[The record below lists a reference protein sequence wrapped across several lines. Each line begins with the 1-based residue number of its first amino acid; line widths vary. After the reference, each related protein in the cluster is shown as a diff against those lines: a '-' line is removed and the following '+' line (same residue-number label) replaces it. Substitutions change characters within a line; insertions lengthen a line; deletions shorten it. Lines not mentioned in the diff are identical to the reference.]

1 MPFGI
6 VRRTRTP
13 SYTRIFGDDAS
24 SIASISLPITETWT
38 HADATDNLDAD
49 FDWSSIVAGFD
60 IVSNTAALANA
71 GGATRI
77 ERMNVDLQTSD
88 FRVRAP
94 VTTFPTD
101 RAGTQVLGV
110 CCRMQSDNSQT
121 FYTCALLCVDA
132 GPISLFLARWVAGV
146 VTTLDSITLPSI
158 TLPTDLAVSAKGN
171 VIGGWWAGRR
181 RLRVINTSIPS
192 GAYGG
197 IQGVAQGATNTVAF
211 SQATFETVP
220 ATVVPLDLGLSPL
233 TGVH

>member
-1 MPFGI
+1 VPFGI

-49 FDWSSIVAGFD
+49 YDWSSIVAGWD
-60 IVSNTAALANA
+60 IVSNTASLTNS
-71 GGATRI
+71 GGSTRI
-77 ERMNVDLQTSD
+77 ERLNVDLQTSD

-94 VTTFPTD
+94 VSTFPTD
-101 RAGTQVLGV
+101 RAGTQVIGV
-110 CCRMQSDNSQT
+110 FCRMPSDNSIT
-121 FYTCALLCVDA
+121 GYSCALLCVDA
-132 GPISLFLARWVAGV
+132 GPITLFLSRWVSGV
-146 VTTLDSITLPSI
+146 RTDLASLILPSI
-158 TLPTDLAVSAKGN
+158 SLPTDLAVSAKGN
-171 VIGGWWAGRR
+171 VIGGWWAGLR
-181 RLRVINTSIPS
+181 RLRVIDALIPS

-197 IQGVAQGATNTVAF
+197 IEGVAQTATNTIAF

-220 ATVVPLDLGLSPL
+220 ASFVPLDLGLSPL